1 MNNTALAL
9 YETAERNG
17 LISALQPFGK
27 NINIKIPYSVSF
39 SKLPIDNLEL
49 SVRSRNGLMRAGLD
63 TVEKLVST
71 IMTETGLNSVRNLG
85 IKSVNEIKTC
95 LLVSAYQLLNTRE
108 KHAFWEEFEKR
119 NPRM

>member
-85 IKSVNEIKTC
+85 KKSVNEIKTC

-119 NPRM
+119 NSRM

>member
-85 IKSVNEIKTC
+85 KKSVNEIKTC